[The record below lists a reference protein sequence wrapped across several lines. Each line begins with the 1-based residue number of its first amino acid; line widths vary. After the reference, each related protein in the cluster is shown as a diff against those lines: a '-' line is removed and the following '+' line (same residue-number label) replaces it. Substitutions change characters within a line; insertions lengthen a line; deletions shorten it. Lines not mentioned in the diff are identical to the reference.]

1 MRCVW
6 PPIVNPLIVPY
17 NPVIPVGALV
27 VAEPVGIGVDFGHV
41 GLLGQVLLTALGL
54 DLGIH

>member
-6 PPIVNPLIVPY
+6 PPIINPLIVPD

-27 VAEPVGIGVDFGHV
+27 VAEPVSVGVDFGHV